1 MNNDAHREAYLEEA
15 REHLLQ
21 LEEAL
26 LELEEAPED
35 MELIGR
41 VFRSMHTIKGSGAM
55 FGFDNIA
62 EFTHEVETVYDLIR
76 EGKLA
81 VTKEIIDLSLK
92 ARDCIRM
99 MLNNEDTDATLIEE
113 VRSACKKINDQGLT
127 PVAKAEKAKG
137 PIPAS
142 SDKQVT
148 YLIRFRPHRDLF
160 ETGTNPVP
168 LLRELQEMGTCEI
181 TAQIDAIPS
190 LPDCEPEKCYVFWDI
205 ILTTDAGMNAIKDV
219 FIFVEDL
226 ADIEIEIIDK
236 MMYSE
241 EEHKKLGQILVER
254 GDLSLEDL
262 KKTLKDQKRIGE
274 LLVDRGI
281 VSPDK
286 VQAALSEQEQIKKK
300 KEKQQSEESISSIRV
315 AAPKL
320 DTLVDLVGEL
330 VTVQAR
336 LTQKANAENDPDL
349 IIIAEQVEHLTAEL
363 RENAMSMRM
372 LPIGTTFG
380 RFKRLVRDLSSE
392 LGKEIEL
399 ITDGAETELDKTVI
413 EKLNDPLVHLIRN
426 SIDHGIE
433 TPDVRE
439 SLNKQKVGT
448 IRLSALHSGAHVVV
462 RIQDDGKGLDREAI
476 LAKAL
481 EKGLVMSGTELSDDE
496 VYSFIFHPGFS
507 TAKEVTNVS
516 GRGVGMDVVKKAIID
531 SLKGSID
538 IASEKGKGTTVTIKL
553 PLTLAIVEGL
563 LVKIAEDSF
572 VLPLSVVEECVELT
586 KEDREKSHS
595 GNLAHIRGEI
605 VPYIRLR
612 REFGMSEVLPDIEQI
627 VVTATNGTRVGL
639 VVDSVIGEHQTVIKN
654 LGRMY
659 RDVEGISGATVLG
672 DGTVALIVDVPRLLD
687 KMELAEAV
695 FG

>member
-21 LEEAL
+21 LEESL
-26 LELEEAPED
+26 LELEESPED

-62 EFTHEVETVYDLIR
+62 GFTHEVETVYDLIR

-92 ARDCIRM
+92 ARDCIRL
-99 MLNNEDTDATLIEE
+99 MLNNEDLDTTLVED
-113 VRSACKKINDQGLT
+113 VRSAFKKINDRE
-127 PVAKAEKAKG
+127 VAPAIKAEKEKSPLSAF
-137 PIPAS
+137 
-142 SDKQVT
+142 SDKQAT

-160 ETGTNPVP
+160 ETGTNPIP
-168 LLRELQEMGTCEI
+168 LLKELQEMGTCKI
-181 TAQIDAIPS
+181 TAQIDAIPP
-190 LPDCEPEKCYVFWDI
+190 LHNCEPEKCYVFWNV
-205 ILTTDAGMNAIKDV
+205 ILTTDAGINAIKDV

-226 ADIEIEIIDK
+226 ADIEIEITDRVTHG
-236 MMYSE
+236 E
-241 EEHKKLGQILVER
+241 EDNKRLGQILVER
-254 GDLSLEDL
+254 GDLRLEDL
-262 KKTLKDQKRIGE
+262 KEALKDQKRIGE
-274 LLVDRGI
+274 ILVDRGM

-286 VQAALSEQEQIKKK
+286 VRAALSEQEQIRKK

-336 LTQKANAENDPDL
+336 LTQKANAEDDPDL
-349 IIIAEQVEHLTAEL
+349 IMIAEQVEHFTAEL

-380 RFKRLVRDLSSE
+380 RFKRLVRDLSAE

-439 SLNKQKVGT
+439 SVGKQKVGA

-462 RIQDDGKGLDREAI
+462 RIQDDGRGLDREAI
-476 LAKAL
+476 LAKAV
-481 EKGLVMSGTELSDDE
+481 EKGFAMSGTEPSDDE
-496 VYSFIFHPGFS
+496 VYGLIFHPGFS
-507 TAKEVTNVS
+507 TAKKVTNVS
-516 GRGVGMDVVKKAIID
+516 GRGVGMDVVKKAIVD

-563 LVKIAEDSF
+563 LVRIAQDSF

-612 REFGMSEVLPDIEQI
+612 KEFGISEELPDIEQI
-627 VVTATNGTRVGL
+627 VVTGTNGSRVGL

-654 LGRMY
+654 LGRLY
-659 RDVEGISGATVLG
+659 KNVESISGATVLG
-672 DGTVALIVDVPRLLD
+672 DGTVALIIDVPRVLD
-687 KMELAEAV
+687 RMDMAEAV

>member
-1 MNNDAHREAYLEEA
+1 MIDMHREAYLEEA
-15 REHLLQ
+15 REHLVQ

-26 LELEEAPED
+26 LELETSPED

-55 FGFDNIA
+55 FGFDDVA
-62 EFTHEVETVYDLIR
+62 SFTHEVETVYDLVR
-76 EGKLA
+76 EGKMT
-81 VTKEIIDLSLK
+81 VTKELIDLSLK

-99 MLNNEDTDATLIEE
+99 MLNDEESNEVLVEE
-113 VRSACKKINDQGLT
+113 VRSAFKGFNNQETVPAIPKQNRKDLS
-127 PVAKAEKAKG
+127 PV
-137 PIPAS
+137 S

-148 YLIRFRPHRDLF
+148 YLVRFHPHRDFF
-160 ETGTNPVP
+160 ENGANPIP
-168 LLRELQEMGTCEI
+168 LLKELQELGVCTV
-181 TAQIDAIPS
+181 TAQFESIPV
-190 LPDCEPEKCYVFWDI
+190 LHLLNPEQCYTSWDI
-205 ILTTDAGMNAIKDV
+205 VLTTDAGANAIKDV
-219 FIFVEDL
+219 FIFAEDAAEIGIEVVEKKAYD
-226 ADIEIEIIDK
+226 
-236 MMYSE
+236 E
-241 EEHKKLGQILVER
+241 EEQKKLGEILVER
-254 GDLSLEDL
+254 GDLTIEDL
-262 KKTLKDQKRIGE
+262 KATLREQKRLGE
-274 LLVDRGI
+274 MLIDRGI
-281 VSPDK
+281 VSPDS
-286 VQAALSEQEQIKKK
+286 VQSALAEQEQVKKK
-300 KEKQQSEESISSIRV
+300 REKQQSEESISSIRV

-320 DTLVDLVGEL
+320 DILIDLVGEL

-336 LTQKANAENDPDL
+336 LTQKANSENDPEL
-349 IIIAEQVEHLTAEL
+349 IAISEQVERLTGEL

-380 RFKRLVRDLSSE
+380 RFRRLVRDLSDN

-399 ITDGAETELDKTVI
+399 ITEGAETELDKTVI

-426 SIDHGIE
+426 AIDHGIE

-439 SLNKQKVGT
+439 SLHKQKIGY

-462 RIQDDGKGLDREAI
+462 RIQDDGRGFDREAI
-476 LAKAL
+476 LAKAV
-481 EKGLVMSGTELSDDE
+481 EKGLISADATLTDDE
-496 VYSFIFHPGFS
+496 AYSFIFHPGFS

-531 SLKGSID
+531 NLKGSID
-538 IASEKGKGTTVTIKL
+538 VASEAGKGTTITIKL

-563 LVKIAEDSF
+563 LVKIADNSF

-586 KEDREKSHS
+586 KEDREKSQG

-612 REFGMSEVLPDIEQI
+612 REFGISGMLPEIEQI
-627 VVTATNGTRVGL
+627 VVTGTNGSRVGL
-639 VVDSVIGEHQTVIKN
+639 VVDSVIGEYQTVIKG

-659 RDVEGISGATVLG
+659 KNVEGISGASVLG
-672 DGTVALIVDVPRLLD
+672 DGSVALIVDVPKLLD
-687 KMELAEAV
+687 KMEMAEAV

>member
-1 MNNDAHREAYLEEA
+1 
-15 REHLLQ
+15 
-21 LEEAL
+21 
-26 LELEEAPED
+26 
-35 MELIGR
+35 
-41 VFRSMHTIKGSGAM
+41 
-55 FGFDNIA
+55 
-62 EFTHEVETVYDLIR
+62 
-76 EGKLA
+76 
-81 VTKEIIDLSLK
+81 
-92 ARDCIRM
+92 
-99 MLNNEDTDATLIEE
+99 
-113 VRSACKKINDQGLT
+113 
-127 PVAKAEKAKG
+127 
-137 PIPAS
+137 
-142 SDKQVT
+142 
-148 YLIRFRPHRDLF
+148 
-160 ETGTNPVP
+160 
-168 LLRELQEMGTCEI
+168 
-181 TAQIDAIPS
+181 
-190 LPDCEPEKCYVFWDI
+190 
-205 ILTTDAGMNAIKDV
+205 
-219 FIFVEDL
+219 
-226 ADIEIEIIDK
+226 
-236 MMYSE
+236 
-241 EEHKKLGQILVER
+241 
-254 GDLSLEDL
+254 
-262 KKTLKDQKRIGE
+262 
-274 LLVDRGI
+274 
-281 VSPDK
+281 
-286 VQAALSEQEQIKKK
+286 
-300 KEKQQSEESISSIRV
+300 
-315 AAPKL
+315 
-320 DTLVDLVGEL
+320 
-330 VTVQAR
+330 
-336 LTQKANAENDPDL
+336 
-349 IIIAEQVEHLTAEL
+349 
-363 RENAMSMRM
+363 M

-481 EKGLVMSGTELSDDE
+481 EKALSCPAQMTTTKCLA
-496 VYSFIFHPGFS
+496 SSS
-507 TAKEVTNVS
+507 TRILDSEGNNQCF
-516 GRGVGMDVVKKAIID
+516 RPGVGMDVVKKAIID

-538 IASEKGKGTTVTIKL
+538 IASEKGRDTVTIKL